1 MKAQTQHMIGVL
13 RTSIRAVGLTYREV
27 EKRLGVSRGY
37 LSRLFSGAMDLRFD
51 HVAEIAEAIGL
62 EPEEVF
68 RLAFPPRQAPVKPE
82 VLRLREALGA
92 NAPASEEMPESGE
105 TSLLEKELERIVA
118 KVFAKMFT
126 RLSG

>member
-1 MKAQTQHMIGVL
+1 MKSQTQHMIGVL
-13 RTSIRAVGLTYREV
+13 RTSIRAVGLTHREV

-68 RLAFPPRQAPVKPE
+68 RLAFPPMQAPVKPE
-82 VLRLREALGA
+82 VSRLREALGA
-92 NAPASEEMPESGE
+92 AAVPASEPPESGE
-105 TSLLEKELERIVA
+105 TSPLEK
-118 KVFAKMFT
+118 
-126 RLSG
+126 